1 MFKFRNTR
9 RQLASS
15 ALTFLILGSVH
26 NAYADGTTELGIT
39 QALQAGTV
47 VYVDILDPAAERIR
61 WTGLGSVV
69 MTGPNGASI
78 GTFAS
83 GATIVP
89 SGASGRYALTVSANQ
104 STSTAWDISV
114 LNQTTP
120 GGRVFSYDWRFN
132 AASFAQ
138 TNASNGSFYAVVP
151 SGGANN
157 TAVIQLKLDGLAGF
171 IYQVNANRSGA
182 NGSVGRSLPISGNS
196 VTPEFPLYLKP
207 PTLATY
213 TSIAPSLQGATFRG
227 DTATSVFGTPL
238 ACNRF
243 VSGVSTGTFSFVTN
257 GESTYHLSCD
267 INGDGL
273 YSATSS
279 QDVLLIGNASAGL
292 NTISW
297 NGRDGSGAVI
307 APGNYN
313 CRISLNSGEFH
324 YVGRD
329 IETSY
334 PGMRIFE
341 VSATGARTGLP
352 MFWND
357 AALQAQDILMPNG
370 SASLQTSGDQGV
382 FSGNYTDPAIP
393 NVNARSWGAF
403 VSNGKGNDAF
413 LDTYV
418 WLSQTVSLPITL
430 TAMDG
435 SIDSDGDGLSD
446 FAEYCT
452 YGTEPTNPDTDGN
465 GVADGL
471 QYKGG
476 TTSGVNGGLESNGRM
491 SLAIA
496 RRSIASYRKVFKN
509 KLVSVQPEIRIKNET
524 NGTMD
529 APSDTDAPST
539 EALASILESSD
550 LATLLPAVG
559 PRGAV
564 ARISSPVDLPEV
576 TNAKAV
582 SARDYIDADGTSMG
596 TVMLIETVGEVYEHS
611 KAVCDRA
618 HGAQLTDIA
627 RGGNNAPYLRAE
639 TVQREARDRSISL
652 MIYEDKS
659 DQGVSFVG
667 VSRWLVADYP
677 KPKEGQRV
685 LAVQVWSRRPGD
697 EELLVASLLAN
708 VAKRGSFAWSSPTV
722 QAGIGQADT
731 GAARLPGVYVTS
743 ARALGQGLALDV
755 RNMIQSEAQATARL
769 QLEDGTFKEVTLTN
783 LSSKEAQHH
792 DFTLPPFL
800 EAMVDISSGGRV
812 VDKVWLS
819 DGTWIPMGA
828 RLAGSLSPTGFTTL
842 ECLAQD
848 GDYRQATTRFGVGA
862 GAIRLSGCG
871 KVDAQGG
878 LAGGVARTLSGGG
891 LDLSTFGGVMFRAKS
906 SHPFKVC
913 LESTSVK
920 AAACATLP
928 ASPEQQWYYVK
939 NSDLVSTQTGLA
951 PTTSVSLVNFET
963 LGTMEV
969 AGLTFARDPLGS
981 ASAPA
986 AEATSGC
993 SVSASHRFDWQSVGL
1008 PALVMALTAGFRTI
1022 RRKRRHERPQS

>member
-1 MFKFRNTR
+1 MFKFRNNR
-9 RQLASS
+9 RHLASS
-15 ALTFLILGSVH
+15 VLTFLILGFVH
-26 NAYADGTTELGIT
+26 NAYADGTSELGIT
-39 QALQAGTV
+39 QALQAGTI
-47 VYVDILDPAAERIR
+47 VYVDILDPAVEQIR

-69 MTGPNGASI
+69 VTGPNGASI

-89 SGASGRYALTVSANQ
+89 TGTSGRYALTVSSNQ
-104 STSTAWDISV
+104 STSTAWDIAV

-157 TAVIQLKLDGLAGF
+157 TAVIQLKLAGLAGY
-171 IYQVNANRSGA
+171 IYQVNANRSGV

-213 TSIAPSLQGATFRG
+213 TSIAPSLEGATFRG
-227 DTATSVFGTPL
+227 GAATSVFGTPL

-243 VSGVSTGTFSFVTN
+243 VSGASTGTFSFVTD

-267 INGDGL
+267 INGDGI
-273 YSATSS
+273 YSATSA

-297 NGRDGSGAVI
+297 NGRDGSGALI

-341 VSATGARTGLP
+341 VAASGARTGLP

-370 SASLQTSGDQGV
+370 LASLQSSGDQGV
-382 FSGNYTDPAIP
+382 LSGNYTDPVVP

-418 WLSQTVSLPITL
+418 WLSQTVSLPISL

-435 SIDSDGDGLSD
+435 NTDTDGDGLAD

-452 YGTEPTNPDTDGN
+452 YGTDPTNPDTDGN
-465 GVADGL
+465 GVADGI

-496 RRSIASYRKVFKN
+496 RRSIASHRKIFKS
-509 KLVSVQPEIRIKNET
+509 KLVSVQPEIRIKNE
-524 NGTMD
+524 NGPSSMD
-529 APSDTDAPST
+529 APSATDAPSSE
-539 EALASILESSD
+539 EARASILESPD
-550 LATLLPAVG
+550 LVTLLPTVG

-564 ARISSPVDLPEV
+564 ARISSPIDLPEV

-659 DQGVSFVG
+659 DEGVSFVG

-697 EELLVASLLAN
+697 EELLVASLLEN

-722 QAGIGQADT
+722 RAGIGQADT
-731 GAARLPGVYVTS
+731 GSARLPGVYVTS

-755 RNMIQSEAQATARL
+755 RNMVNSEAQATARL
-769 QLEDGTFKEVTLTN
+769 QLEDGTFQDVTLTN
-783 LSSKEAQHH
+783 LSSKDVQHH

-800 EAMVDISSGGRV
+800 EVMVDISSGGRV

-828 RLAGSLSPTGFTTL
+828 RLGGSLSPTGFTTL
-842 ECLAQD
+842 ECLARD
-848 GDYRQATTRFGVGA
+848 EDYRQVAKRFGVGS

-878 LAGGVARTLSGGG
+878 LAGGVARTLSGSG
-891 LDLSTFGGVMFRAKS
+891 LDVSAFGGVMFRAKS

-920 AAACATLP
+920 AAACAELP
-928 ASPEQQWYYVK
+928 ASPEQQWFYVK
-939 NSDLVSTQTGLA
+939 NSDFVSTQTGLA

-969 AGLTFARDPLGS
+969 AGLTFARDPLGE
-981 ASAPA
+981 ASSPA
-986 AEATSGC
+986 VEAASGC
-993 SVSASHRFDWQSVGL
+993 SVPASRRFDWQSLGL
-1008 PALVMALTAGFRTI
+1008 PVLGVAITAGLRTL
-1022 RRKRRHERPQS
+1022 RRKRRQ